1 LQEDP
6 QNVLSNNEKDA
17 HLDKNYLQLDES
29 LFETP
34 TLSFPEIEVLL
45 LFNNDD
51 AKLRGFSFGF
61 QGIRR
66 RLDIHQQTLA
76 IALRR
81 LVRKRII
88 AKNDDQEYFL
98 TKQGGNLVSN
108 LFNNEEDKAR
118 SPPDSEKNRFQSY
131 EIEMKVDPKGVEHKK
146 LAKGLKGKWFSHYR
160 YVGSSLSEDKSTL
173 EWITDD
179 ANYSARVSADENGNV
194 RIGVSAFKFF
204 EDTKLREETN
214 RVSSFIEKN
223 IRELFGENPI
233 YKSEI
238 ESTLNQP
245 SLNPTILNKW
255 IEEIYKSQM
264 LNNYS

>member
-1 LQEDP
+1 MQEDL
-6 QNVLSNNEKDA
+6 QNVLSNNEKDV
-17 HLDKNYLQLDES
+17 HLDKNYLQPNDS
-29 LFETP
+29 LSETP
-34 TLSFPEIEVLL
+34 ILSFPEIEVLL
-45 LFNNDD
+45 LFNSDD

-66 RLDIHQQTLA
+66 RLDIHQQTLT
-76 IALRR
+76 IALKR

-108 LFNNEEDKAR
+108 LFNNDEDKAR
-118 SPPDSEKNRFQSY
+118 SPPDSEKNKFTSC
-131 EIEMKVDPKGVEHKK
+131 EIEMKVNPKGVEHKK

-160 YVGSSLSEDKSTL
+160 YVGSSLREDKSIL

-179 ANYSARVSADENGNV
+179 ANYSARVSADEDGNV
-194 RIGVSAFKFF
+194 RIGVSAVKFF
-204 EDTKLREETN
+204 EDIKLREETN
-214 RVSSFIEKN
+214 RVSLFIEKN
-223 IRELFGENPI
+223 IRDLFGESLI

-238 ESTLNQP
+238 ESTKNQP
-245 SLNPTILNKW
+245 SLDPTHLNKW

-264 LNNYS
+264 LHDYS

>member
-1 LQEDP
+1 MQENFD
-6 QNVLSNNEKDA
+6 NVLSNNEQDV
-17 HLDKNYLQLDES
+17 HLDENYLQLNDS
-29 LFETP
+29 LSEATN
-34 TLSFPEIEVLL
+34 LSVPEMEVLL
-45 LFNNDD
+45 LFNSDD

-81 LVRKRII
+81 LLRKRII

-98 TKQGGNLVSN
+98 TKQGGNLVST
-108 LFNNEEDKAR
+108 LFNNDEDELR
-118 SPPDSEKNRFQSY
+118 PLPNSEKNGLPSY
-131 EIEMKVDPKGVEHKK
+131 EIEMKVNPKRMEHKK

-160 YVGSSLSEDKSTL
+160 YVGSLLNEDKSML

-179 ANYSARVSADENGNV
+179 AHYSARVSANEDGDV
-194 RIGVSAFKFF
+194 RVGVSAFKFF
-204 EDTKLREETN
+204 EDMKLREETI

-223 IRELFGENPI
+223 IRELFGESLI

-238 ESTLNQP
+238 ESTKNQP
-245 SLNPTILNKW
+245 SLNPTLLNKW

-264 LNNYS
+264 LQNYS